1 MPRFA
6 RIAIANIPHHVTQRG
21 NARQFILAT
30 DEEREV
36 YLDLLRK
43 YAGLYGL
50 SMLGYCLMSNH
61 VHLIVVPRATDA
73 LAVALKQTH
82 GRYAAYWNALHG
94 SSGHV
99 WQGRF
104 YSCPLDLDHLWIAM
118 RYAELNP
125 VRAGLVAQ
133 AEIWRWSSALAHT
146 SSRESDG
153 LLDWETWGKR
163 WSPESWKEY
172 LSAGETALEVKSI
185 RQCTHTGRPLGGSGF
200 VKSLE
205 EATQR
210 QLAPRKGGR
219 PRNLSAPKSQ
229 TALPFAKNESQT
241 VQPIESGR
249 DARK

>member
-6 RIAIANIPHHVTQRG
+6 RIAIVNVPHHVTQRG

-43 YAGLYGL
+43 YVDLYAL
-50 SMLGYCLMSNH
+50 SLLGYCLMSNH

-104 YSCPLDLDHLWIAM
+104 YSCPLDCDHLWITI

-125 VRAGLVAQ
+125 VRAGLAPR
-133 AEIWRWSSALAHT
+133 AEMWPWSSALAHT
-146 SSRESDG
+146 SSEKSDG
-153 LLDWETWGKR
+153 LLELGTWRMR
-163 WSPESWKEY
+163 WSPDGWKEY
-172 LSAGETALEVKSI
+172 LSAGETASEIKSI
-185 RQCTHTGRPLGGSGF
+185 RQCTHTGRPLGGLGF

-210 QLAPRKGGR
+210 QLTPLKGGR
-219 PRNLSAPKSQ
+219 PRTRPALGSQAHLSFGKEP
-229 TALPFAKNESQT
+229 
-241 VQPIESGR
+241 
-249 DARK
+249 